1 MTAHIRFRA
10 FVCSIFVMWLPAT
23 RLPAADW
30 PQFRG
35 PNGLGVADTTGL
47 PQVFGPDK
55 NVIWKTALPPGHSSP
70 ALTED
75 RIFVTAYEGDKL
87 LTICLQRERG
97 QVLWRRRA
105 PRPRQQP
112 FHSLH
117 GPATPS
123 PATDGENVYVFFG
136 DFGLLSYDAD
146 GEERWRVPLGPF
158 NNTNGS
164 ASSPILAEGMVILV
178 CDQDD
183 GSSFMIA
190 VDQQDGRLRWRVER
204 PEFTR
209 GFVTPGVYRPQNGRP
224 QLVVPGSYQVVSY
237 DLATREKLW
246 WVRKIGWQV
255 KCVPIIVGDAI
266 YVNAYGEGIG
276 GAGSTHELPAFEEL
290 LAENDA
296 NQDGKI
302 AKDEGRHP
310 RLTGDWINADIDNDG
325 FVREH
330 DWKFYIARLKSE
342 NSLVAIRPNG
352 RRGDLTDTNV
362 LWRYRKSLPNTPSP
376 LLYKDVIY
384 MVKNGGIVTALDA
397 ERGTVL
403 KQARVR
409 EAVDDYWASVVA
421 ADDKVFLV
429 SQGCAITV
437 LSATGEWDVLA
448 TNRLDDECFA
458 TPAIADG
465 RIYVRTLKALYSFGK
480 R

>member
-1 MTAHIRFRA
+1 MTAHAVFRA
-10 FVCSIFVMWLPAT
+10 LVCSFLVMWLPGG

-47 PQVFGPDK
+47 PEMFGAEK
-55 NVIWKTALPPGHSSP
+55 NIVWRTALPAGHSSP
-70 ALTED
+70 ALTGN
-75 RIFVTAYEGDKL
+75 RIFLTAYEDDKL
-87 LTICLQRERG
+87 LTLCLDRESGRI
-97 QVLWRRRA
+97 LWRRQA

-136 DFGLLSYDAD
+136 DFGLLSYDAT

-158 NNTNGS
+158 NNRNGS
-164 ASSPILAEGMVILV
+164 ASSPILAEGMVILI

-190 VDQQDGRLRWRVER
+190 VDRRDGRLRWRVER

-209 GFVTPGVYRPQNGRP
+209 GFVTPGVYRPADEQP
-224 QLVVPGSYQVVSY
+224 QLVVPGSYQVVGY
-237 DLATREKLW
+237 ALATGERLW

-255 KCVPIIVGDAI
+255 KCVPIIDGDTI

-276 GAGSTHELPAFEEL
+276 GAGSTDDLPTFKEL

-296 NQDGKI
+296 NQDGEI
-302 AKDEGRHP
+302 ARDGGRHP
-310 RLTGDWINADIDNDG
+310 RLTGDWINADIDDDG

-330 DWKFYIARLKSE
+330 DWKFYIARLESE
-342 NSLVAIRPNG
+342 NSLLAIRPAG
-352 RRGDLTDTNV
+352 RRGDLTDTSV

-376 LLYKDVIY
+376 LLYKGVIY
-384 MVKNGGIVTALDA
+384 MVKSGGIVTALDA
-397 ERGTVL
+397 AQGTVL
-403 KQARVR
+403 KQGRVR

-437 LSATGEWDVLA
+437 LRAAGKWDVLA
-448 TNRLDDECFA
+448 ANRLDDECFA

-480 R
+480 P

>member
-1 MTAHIRFRA
+1 M
-10 FVCSIFVMWLPAT
+10 
-23 RLPAADW
+23 
-30 PQFRG
+30 
-35 PNGLGVADTTGL
+35 
-47 PQVFGPDK
+47 FGPRK
-55 NVIWKTALPPGHSSP
+55 NIAWKTALPAGHSSP
-70 ALTED
+70 VLTES
-75 RIFVTAYEGDKL
+75 RIFLTAYEDDKL
-87 LTICLQRERG
+87 LTLCLDRESGR
-97 QVLWRRRA
+97 VLWRRQA
-105 PRPRQQP
+105 PRPRRQP

-146 GEERWRVPLGPF
+146 GEERWQVPLGPF
-158 NNTNGS
+158 NNRNGS
-164 ASSPILAEGMVILV
+164 ASSPILAEGMVILI

-209 GFVTPGVYRPQNGRP
+209 GFVTPSVYRPKNGRP

-237 DLATREKLW
+237 DLATGEKLW

-255 KCVPIIVGDAI
+255 KCVPIIDGDTI

-276 GAGSTHELPAFEEL
+276 GAGSVDEPPTFEEL

-302 AKDEGRHP
+302 AQDEGRHP
-310 RLTGDWINADIDNDG
+310 RLTGDWINADIDDDG

-330 DWKFYIARLKSE
+330 DWKFYIARLESE

-376 LLYKDVIY
+376 LLYKGVIY
-384 MVKNGGIVTALDA
+384 MVKDGGIVTALDA
-397 ERGTVL
+397 AQGTVL

-421 ADDKVFLV
+421 GDDKVFLV

-437 LSATGEWDVLA
+437 LSAAGEWDVLA

-458 TPAIADG
+458 TPAIAAR

>member
-1 MTAHIRFRA
+1 MAAHSAFRV
-10 FVCSIFVMWLPAT
+10 FVCLILVTTLAGTCAS
-23 RLPAADW
+23 AADW

-35 PNGLGVADTTGL
+35 RNGLGIGDTTGL
-47 PQVFGPDK
+47 PEVFGPRK
-55 NVIWKTALPPGHSSP
+55 NIAWKTALPAGHSSP
-70 ALTED
+70 ALTEN
-75 RIFVTAYEGDKL
+75 RIFLTAYEDDKL
-87 LTICLQRERG
+87 LTLCLQRESGR
-97 QVLWRRRA
+97 VLWRRQA
-105 PRPRQQP
+105 PRPRRQP

-146 GEERWRVPLGPF
+146 GEERWQVPLGPF
-158 NNTNGS
+158 NNRNGS
-164 ASSPILAEGMVILV
+164 ASSPILAEGMVILI

-209 GFVTPGVYRPQNGRP
+209 GFVTPGVYRPTNGQP

-237 DLATREKLW
+237 DLATGEKLW

-255 KCVPIIVGDAI
+255 KCVPIIVGGTI

-276 GAGSTHELPAFEEL
+276 GAGSTHELPTFEEL

-302 AKDEGRHP
+302 ALDEGRHP
-310 RLTGDWINADIDNDG
+310 RLTGDWINADIDDDG

-330 DWKFYIARLKSE
+330 DWKFYIARLESE

-352 RRGDLTDTNV
+352 RRGDLTETNV

-376 LLYKDVIY
+376 LLYKGVIY
-384 MVKNGGIVTALDA
+384 MVKDGGIVTSLDA
-397 ERGTVL
+397 ARGTVL
-403 KQARVR
+403 KQGRVR

-421 ADDKVFLV
+421 GDDKVFLV
-429 SQGCAITV
+429 SQACAITV
-437 LSATGEWDVLA
+437 LSATGEWDVVA

-465 RIYVRTLKALYSFGK
+465 RFYVRTLKALYSFGK

>member
-1 MTAHIRFRA
+1 
-10 FVCSIFVMWLPAT
+10 
-23 RLPAADW
+23 
-30 PQFRG
+30 
-35 PNGLGVADTTGL
+35 
-47 PQVFGPDK
+47 
-55 NVIWKTALPPGHSSP
+55 
-70 ALTED
+70 
-75 RIFVTAYEGDKL
+75 
-87 LTICLQRERG
+87 
-97 QVLWRRRA
+97 
-105 PRPRQQP
+105 
-112 FHSLH
+112 
-117 GPATPS
+117 
-123 PATDGENVYVFFG
+123 
-136 DFGLLSYDAD
+136 
-146 GEERWRVPLGPF
+146 
-158 NNTNGS
+158 
-164 ASSPILAEGMVILV
+164 MVILV

-190 VDQQDGRLRWRVER
+190 LDQQDGRLRWRVER

-224 QLVVPGSYQVVSY
+224 QLVVPGFLPGRLLRSRNARKTVVGPEDRVAGKVRAHHRWRR
-237 DLATREKLW
+237 DLRQRLRRGNRGRRESRTSCLRLRNCWPRTTPTKTVKSPRTR
-246 WVRKIGWQV
+246 
-255 KCVPIIVGDAI
+255 
-266 YVNAYGEGIG
+266 
-276 GAGSTHELPAFEEL
+276 
-290 LAENDA
+290 
-296 NQDGKI
+296 
-302 AKDEGRHP
+302 GRHP

-330 DWKFYIARLKSE
+330 DWKFYIARFESE

-376 LLYKDVIY
+376 LLYKGVIY

-397 ERGTVL
+397 ARGTVL

-409 EAVDDYWASVVA
+409 GAVDDYWASVVGG
-421 ADDKVFLV
+421 DDKVFLV